1 MSVNKFVEEKMVT
14 NETKWACKKLVKKHL
29 EKSKYLVGDWFKVMC
44 EIVTL
49 PLKVTRI

>member
-1 MSVNKFVEEKMVT
+1 VNKSVEAKMVT
-14 NETKWACKKLVKKHL
+14 NEPQWACKKLVKKHL